1 MENRKQWIQLR
12 KTVAG
17 GLQGNRAAT
26 SGIAENLRRVTH
38 NKKGRR
44 TPHDI
49 LKVEYLEKIKNM

>member
-1 MENRKQWIQLR
+1 MEDRKQWTQLR

-26 SGIAENLRRVTH
+26 SGIAENLRVTH